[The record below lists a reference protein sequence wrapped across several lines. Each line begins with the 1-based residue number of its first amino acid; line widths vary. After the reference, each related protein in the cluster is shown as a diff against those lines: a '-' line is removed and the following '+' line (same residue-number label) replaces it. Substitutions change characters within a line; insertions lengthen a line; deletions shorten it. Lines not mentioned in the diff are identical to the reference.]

1 MKKLIF
7 VIMLIVLIL
16 AVSLP
21 VLAEEVEATD
31 TTEPPTETT
40 PSLDTDKI
48 ISDVKDVV
56 KDDSDKTVET
66 LKVEIKALWEK
77 VRVGVIGFI
86 SLYGATIIAIAVKAI
101 SVKMKEIQE
110 TSKYRESE
118 AEMKKYY
125 NESLKDLETKMNK
138 KLDAMMESLNLKVEN
153 TEKERQ
159 EKIDAKSIELADTI
173 KQIQSTL

>member
-1 MKKLIF
+1 
-7 VIMLIVLIL
+7 MLIVLIL
-16 AVSLP
+16 AISLP

-40 PSLDTDKI
+40 TPSLDTDKI
-48 ISDVKDVV
+48 ISDVKDAV